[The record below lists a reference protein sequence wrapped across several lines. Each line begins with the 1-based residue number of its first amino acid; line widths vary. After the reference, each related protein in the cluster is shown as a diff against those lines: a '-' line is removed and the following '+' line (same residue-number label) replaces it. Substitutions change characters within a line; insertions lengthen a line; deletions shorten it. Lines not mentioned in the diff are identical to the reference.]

1 MVNKTKFTSKQADN
15 SWVTHWTSSIPG
27 GPLPSNY
34 EDHELHLFAF
44 PKLLKGDKLL
54 KVAERYT
61 NKQINDKI
69 IAATVGDALEK
80 KIITI
85 AGIANRITTA
95 LGQKA
100 KQDGITVA
108 EVTKAFRAARK
119 ANGIPIREAK
129 ITTAASDGKA
139 TLLVVLALPALKDNE
154 EGDDDEDG
162 QQDADDDEN
171 GQQDADEEDG
181 HRRPRGV
188 PIREAKV
195 KEAASDGN
203 DTLPVRNDDDDAND
217 DEDGEE
223 NADEEYGQENTNEE
237 N

>member
-1 MVNKTKFTSKQADN
+1 MVNKTKFTSKQADD

-44 PKLLKGDKLL
+44 PELLKGDKLL

-61 NKQINDKI
+61 NKQINDNI

-129 ITTAASDGKA
+129 
-139 TLLVVLALPALKDNE
+139 
-154 EGDDDEDG
+154 
-162 QQDADDDEN
+162 
-171 GQQDADEEDG
+171 
-181 HRRPRGV
+181 
-188 PIREAKV
+188 V

-203 DTLPVRNDDDDAND
+203 DTLPVRNDDDDADD
-217 DEDGEE
+217 DEDGE
-223 NADEEYGQENTNEE
+223 
-237 N
+237 

>member
-119 ANGIPIREAK
+119 ANGVPIREAK

-162 QQDADDDEN
+162 HDRPLRRHPAVRS
-171 GQQDADEEDG
+171 

-203 DTLPVRNDDDDAND
+203 DTLPVRNGDNDADD

-223 NADEEYGQENTNEE
+223 NADEEDGQENADEE